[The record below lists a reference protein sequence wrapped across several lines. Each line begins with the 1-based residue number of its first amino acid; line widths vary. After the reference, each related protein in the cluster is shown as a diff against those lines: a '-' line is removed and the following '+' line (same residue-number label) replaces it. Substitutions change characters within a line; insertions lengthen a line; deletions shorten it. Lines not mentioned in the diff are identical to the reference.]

1 MTAGASART
10 GNRRDGLH
18 EPAIAR
24 PGIPRPLG
32 ESRVASRD
40 AEGTRR
46 LLATPRIGPRVNR
59 ESAAGRLPPRE
70 GPQRSSCVKVLEG
83 GRGSGTPV
91 SLGAACPHPCRLAT
105 AVASHHPADSHAG
118 RRRQGGISRSGRG
131 SRAVGWRRLRRRWR
145 QRKWGPAIVSGDIHR
160 GFRSQRAES
169 PPAGLPS
176 RLARRRHDR
185 RGRSRQRVM
194 SGILPSGQRSVN
206 GAGDGAGLGVGLDA
220 WKEDGGVSR
229 PGTGARSKRA
239 KRRQGGGCGRPGP
252 RVADRRLGR
261 RRDEERQAKGPD
273 NRLDKRT
280 RTNTVQASAVPDRWR
295 SPSSFESRPQR
306 WPMPHESATRHS
318 GPTLQSLNPRKDP
331 HDGQHR

>member
-1 MTAGASART
+1 VRAGASSRT

-24 PGIPRPLG
+24 LGIPRPLG
-32 ESRVASRD
+32 ESRCRESRCGRHATIARD
-40 AEGTRR
+40 APDWPAGESGVCSGTAA
-46 LLATPRIGPRVNR
+46 ATGRP
-59 ESAAGRLPPRE
+59 AAE
-70 GPQRSSCVKVLEG
+70 SCVKVLKG

-131 SRAVGWRRLRRRWR
+131 SHAVGWRRLWRRWR

-169 PPAGLPS
+169 PPSELPS

-194 SGILPSGQRSVN
+194 SGILPSGQGSVN

-239 KRRQGGGCGRPGP
+239 KRRQGGLRAAGTSGGGSEVGPPPG
-252 RVADRRLGR
+252 
-261 RRDEERQAKGPD
+261 
-273 NRLDKRT
+273 
-280 RTNTVQASAVPDRWR
+280 
-295 SPSSFESRPQR
+295 
-306 WPMPHESATRHS
+306 
-318 GPTLQSLNPRKDP
+318 
-331 HDGQHR
+331 